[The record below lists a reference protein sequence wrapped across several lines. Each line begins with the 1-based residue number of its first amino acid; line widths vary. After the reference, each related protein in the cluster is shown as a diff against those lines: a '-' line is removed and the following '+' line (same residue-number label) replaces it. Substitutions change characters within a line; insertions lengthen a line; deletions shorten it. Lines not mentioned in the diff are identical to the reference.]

1 MPPTRPAR
9 HAVDRDIPRRVA
21 LPQPSPLKLPNGW
34 YDPDSA
40 AFDDRGSASV
50 DDLFRA
56 TTTADPRPTLRPVA
70 S

>member
-1 MPPTRPAR
+1 MPPTRPVR
-9 HAVDRDIPRRVA
+9 HPVDRAIPRRVA

-40 AFDDRGSASV
+40 AFDGGSASV
-50 DDLFRA
+50 DDLFRS
-56 TTTADPRPTLRPVA
+56 TTSADPRPTLRPVA